1 MGIHTKEPELKPQIE
16 VRRDYRNV
24 TSSNLLDLL
33 DENRNP
39 KIPELFNTNDPNI
52 ATEIFNNEVNK
63 ATKKLLIIN
72 KFQKKRH
79 QCRYWN
85 KFLEAQKKKVDYLN
99 KIFKQSKSH
108 EDYRMLKHAK
118 NRLTKFT
125 KSAKKEFY
133 KKNFNTNLG
142 KWKELKVEEGN
153 ENKTLVSA
161 HINNKIECSP
171 KTLANEFSKTLL
183 NKIQEIKS
191 ELPVNDI
198 IAKKNLQRSGSKK

>member
-1 MGIHTKEPELKPQIE
+1 MGHMPGKRSSLLDLFYCTKPELISNVENTTNLLSEHDGVNLHIHMKEPELKPQIE
-16 VRRDYRNV
+16 VRRDYRNI
-24 TSSNLLDLL
+24 TSSKLLDLL

-39 KIPELFNTNDPNI
+39 EIQALFNTNDPNL
-52 ATEIFNNEVNK
+52 ATEIFNKEVNK

-99 KIFKQSKSH
+99 KILKQSKSH

-125 KSAKKEFY
+125 KSAKKEYY
-133 KKNFNTNLG
+133 KK
-142 KWKELKVEEGN
+142 
-153 ENKTLVSA
+153 
-161 HINNKIECSP
+161 KI
-171 KTLANEFSKTLL
+171 
-183 NKIQEIKS
+183 
-191 ELPVNDI
+191 
-198 IAKKNLQRSGSKK
+198 